1 VLTISLNGIHWHE
14 GWDGMGQKKVIVTG
28 ATDGIGLIT
37 ARRLAEMGA
46 SVGLVA
52 RNEEKGTRVV
62 EELKRQ
68 TNNSDIQFFKADLSK
83 LGDVRTVAGEIAS
96 ANPKLD
102 TLVNNAGAMFVGK
115 QMSTDGFEM
124 TFALNHLSVFLL
136 TNLLKDQLVAADQ
149 GRIVTVASVAHR
161 GSDLNFADLDGQKGS
176 YSAWRAYQRSKL
188 ANILF
193 TRELADRW
201 KETRITANC
210 LHPGFVAS
218 RFGENNN
225 TALSAL
231 FKVGKIFAI
240 SPEKGAETSV
250 HLASDEGVSGETGG
264 YYIKKKRVQPSRAAR
279 NAETAKRLWEES
291 LRMTGL
297 DK

>member
-1 VLTISLNGIHWHE
+1 MV
-14 GWDGMGQKKVIVTG
+14 QKRVIVTG

-37 ARRLAEMGA
+37 ARRLAEQGA
-46 SVGLVA
+46 RVGLVA
-52 RNEEKGTRVV
+52 RNAEKGARVIDD
-62 EELKRQ
+62 LKK
-68 TNNSDIQFFKADLSK
+68 TTGNSDLAFFQADLSK
-83 LGDVRTVAGEIAS
+83 LDDVRSVAKEIADAHS
-96 ANPKLD
+96 ALD
-102 TLVNNAGAMFVGK
+102 VLVNNAGAVFASK
-115 QMSTDGFEM
+115 QLSADGFEL

-149 GRIVTVASVAHR
+149 GRIVTVSSIAHR
-161 GSDLNFADLDGQKGS
+161 GADLNFADLDGQKGS

-201 KETRITANC
+201 RETHVTANC

-218 RFGENNN
+218 KFGENNN
-225 TALSAL
+225 TLLSGFFRL
-231 FKVGKIFAI
+231 SKIFAI

-250 HLASDEGVSGETGG
+250 FLASDEELAGQTGG
-264 YYIKKKRVQPSRAAR
+264 YYAQKTRVQPSRAAR
-279 NAETAKRLWEES
+279 NPETAKRLWNES

-297 DK
+297 GA

>member
-1 VLTISLNGIHWHE
+1 
-14 GWDGMGQKKVIVTG
+14 MGQKRVIVTG

-37 ARRLAEMGA
+37 ARRLAEAGA
-46 SVGLVA
+46 QVGLVA
-52 RNEEKGTRVV
+52 RNAEKGARVA
-62 EELKRQ
+62 EELKKQ
-68 TNNSDIQFFKADLSK
+68 TGNPDIAFYKADLSK
-83 LGDVRTVAGEIAS
+83 FDDVRAVANEIRAAHS
-96 ANPKLD
+96 ALD
-102 TLVNNAGAMFVGK
+102 VLVNNAGAMFIGK
-115 QMSTDGFEM
+115 QMSADGFEL

-136 TNLLKDQLVAADQ
+136 TNMLKEPLVAADQ
-149 GRIVTVASVAHR
+149 GRVVTVASVAHR
-161 GSDLNFADLDGQKGS
+161 GADLNFADLDGQKGS

-201 KETRITANC
+201 RETHVTANC

-218 RFGENNN
+218 KFGENNN
-225 TALSAL
+225 TAFSAF

-250 HLASDEGVSGETGG
+250 YLASDDDVAGQTGG
-264 YYIKKKRVQPSRAAR
+264 YYTRKKRVQPSRAAK
-279 NAETAKRLWEES
+279 NADTAKRLWEES

-297 DK
+297 EV

>member
-1 VLTISLNGIHWHE
+1 
-14 GWDGMGQKKVIVTG
+14 MGQKRIIVTG

-37 ARRLAEMGA
+37 ARRLAESGA

-52 RNEEKGTRVV
+52 RNAEKGARVV
-62 EELKRQ
+62 EDLKRQ
-68 TNNSDIQFFKADLSK
+68 TNNSDIRFFKADLSK
-83 LGDVRTVAGEIAS
+83 LDDVRAVAREIGD
-96 ANPKLD
+96 ANPQLD
-102 TLVNNAGAMFVGK
+102 VLVNNAGAMFVGK
-115 QMSTDGFEM
+115 QISADGFEM

-136 TNLLKDQLVAADQ
+136 TNLLRDQLVAADE
-149 GRIVTVASVAHR
+149 GRVVTVASVAHR

-193 TRELADRW
+193 TRELADQW
-201 KETRITANC
+201 KETRVTANC

-225 TALSAL
+225 AAFSAF
-231 FKVGKIFAI
+231 FKLGKIFAI

-250 HLASDEGVSGETGG
+250 HLASEEGVAGETGG

-279 NAETAKRLWEES
+279 NAETAKRLWTES
-291 LRMTGL
+291 LRLTGL
-297 DK
+297 EA

>member
-1 VLTISLNGIHWHE
+1 
-14 GWDGMGQKKVIVTG
+14 MGQKRVIVTG

-37 ARRLAEMGA
+37 ARRLAEGGA
-46 SVGLVA
+46 QVGLVA
-52 RNEEKGTRVV
+52 RNPEKGARVA
-62 EELKRQ
+62 EELKK
-68 TNNSDIQFFKADLSK
+68 TTGNSDITFFRADLSTFD
-83 LGDVRTVAGEIAS
+83 DVRAVATEIRAAHS
-96 ANPKLD
+96 TLD
-102 TLVNNAGAMFVGK
+102 VLVNNAGAMFIGK
-115 QMSTDGFEM
+115 QMSPDGFEL

-149 GRIVTVASVAHR
+149 GRVVTVSSVAHR
-161 GSDLNFADLDGQKGS
+161 GADLNFADLDGQKGS

-201 KETRITANC
+201 RESHVTANC

-218 RFGENNN
+218 KFGENNN
-225 TALSAL
+225 TAFSAF

-250 HLASDEGVSGETGG
+250 HLASDEGVAGETGG
-264 YYIKKKRVQPSRAAR
+264 YYIKKKRVQPSRPAR
-279 NAETAKRLWEES
+279 NAETAKRLWDES
-291 LRMTGL
+291 TIMTGL
-297 DK
+297 AP

>member
-1 VLTISLNGIHWHE
+1 
-14 GWDGMGQKKVIVTG
+14 MGQKRVIVTG

-37 ARRLAEMGA
+37 ARRLAEGGA
-46 SVGLVA
+46 QVGLVA
-52 RNEEKGTRVV
+52 RNPEKGVRVV
-62 EELKRQ
+62 EELRKQ
-68 TNNSDIQFFKADLSK
+68 TGNPDIAFFRSDLSK
-83 LGDVRTVAGEIAS
+83 FDEVRAVADEIRAAHSTLDV
-96 ANPKLD
+96 
-102 TLVNNAGAMFVGK
+102 LVNNAGAMFVGK
-115 QMSTDGFEM
+115 QMSADGFEL

-149 GRIVTVASVAHR
+149 GRVVTVASVAHR
-161 GSDLNFADLDGQKGS
+161 GADLNFSDLDGQKGS

-201 KETRITANC
+201 RESHVTANC

-218 RFGENNN
+218 KFGENNN
-225 TALSAL
+225 TAFSAF

-250 HLASDEGVSGETGG
+250 YLASDDDVAGQTGG
-264 YYIKKKRVQPSRAAR
+264 YYTRKKRVQPSRAAK
-279 NAETAKRLWEES
+279 NADAAKRLWEES

-297 DK
+297 DV

>member
-1 VLTISLNGIHWHE
+1 
-14 GWDGMGQKKVIVTG
+14 MGQKRVIVTG

-37 ARRLAEMGA
+37 ARRLAEAGA
-46 SVGLVA
+46 QVGLVA
-52 RNEEKGTRVV
+52 RNPEKGARVV
-62 EELKRQ
+62 EELKKA
-68 TNNSDIQFFKADLSK
+68 TGNSDISFFKADLSK
-83 LGDVRTVAGEIAS
+83 FDDVRAVADEIRAAHS
-96 ANPKLD
+96 TLD
-102 TLVNNAGAMFVGK
+102 VLVNNAGAMFVGK
-115 QMSTDGFEM
+115 QMSADGFEL

-149 GRIVTVASVAHR
+149 GRVVTVASVAHR
-161 GSDLNFADLDGQKGS
+161 GADLNFSDLDGQKGS

-201 KETRITANC
+201 RESHVTANC

-218 RFGENNN
+218 KFGENNN
-225 TALSAL
+225 TAFSAF

-250 HLASDEGVSGETGG
+250 YLASDDDVAGQTGG
-264 YYIKKKRVQPSRAAR
+264 YYTRKKRVQPSRAAK
-279 NAETAKRLWEES
+279 NADTAKRLWEES

-297 DK
+297 DV

>member
-1 VLTISLNGIHWHE
+1 
-14 GWDGMGQKKVIVTG
+14 MGQKRVIVTG

-37 ARRLAEMGA
+37 ARRIAESGA

-52 RNEEKGTRVV
+52 RNAEKGAQVV
-62 EELKRQ
+62 ETLKRQ
-68 TNNSDIQFFKADLSK
+68 TANPDIQFFKADLSK
-83 LGDVRTVAGEIAS
+83 LEEVRTVAAEIS
-96 ANPKLD
+96 VANPKLD

-115 QMSTDGFEM
+115 QMSADGFEM

-136 TNLLKDQLVAADQ
+136 TNLLKDQLMAADQ
-149 GRIVTVASVAHR
+149 GRVVTVASVAHR

-201 KETRITANC
+201 KETRVTANC

-225 TALSAL
+225 AAFSAF
-231 FKVGKIFAI
+231 FKLGKLFAI

-250 HLASDEGVSGETGG
+250 HLASAESVAGETGG

-279 NAETAKRLWEES
+279 NAETAKRLWTES
-291 LRMTGL
+291 LRMAGL
-297 DK
+297 DA

>member
-1 VLTISLNGIHWHE
+1 
-14 GWDGMGQKKVIVTG
+14 MGQKWVIVTG

-37 ARRLAEMGA
+37 ARRMAESGA
-46 SVGLVA
+46 SLGLVA
-52 RNEEKGTRVV
+52 RNAEKGARVV
-62 EELKRQ
+62 EDLKRE
-68 TNNSDIQFFKADLSK
+68 TNNSDIRFFKADLSK
-83 LGDVRTVAGEIAS
+83 LDDVRSVAEEISA
-96 ANPKLD
+96 ANPQLD
-102 TLVNNAGAMFVGK
+102 VLVNNAGAMFVGK
-115 QMSTDGFEM
+115 QMSADGFEM

-136 TNLLKDQLVAADQ
+136 TNLLKDQLVSADG
-149 GRIVTVASVAHR
+149 GRVVTVASMAHR

-201 KETRITANC
+201 KETRVTANC

-225 TALSAL
+225 AAFSTF

-250 HLASDEGVSGETGG
+250 HLASDESVAGETGG
-264 YYIKKKRVQPSRAAR
+264 YFIKKKRVQPSRAAR
-279 NAETAKRLWEES
+279 NADTAKRLWEES

-297 DK
+297 TT

>member
-1 VLTISLNGIHWHE
+1 
-14 GWDGMGQKKVIVTG
+14 MGQKWVIVTG

-37 ARRLAEMGA
+37 ARRMAESGA
-46 SVGLVA
+46 SLGLVA
-52 RNEEKGTRVV
+52 RNAEKGARVV
-62 EELKRQ
+62 EDLKRE
-68 TNNSDIQFFKADLSK
+68 TNNSDIRFFKADLSK
-83 LGDVRTVAGEIAS
+83 LDDVRSVAEEISA
-96 ANPKLD
+96 ANPQLD
-102 TLVNNAGAMFVGK
+102 VLVNNAGAMFVGK
-115 QMSTDGFEM
+115 QMSADGFEM

-136 TNLLKDQLVAADQ
+136 TNLLKDQLVSADG
-149 GRIVTVASVAHR
+149 GRVVTVASMAHR

-201 KETRITANC
+201 KETRVTANC

-225 TALSAL
+225 AAFSTF

-250 HLASDEGVSGETGG
+250 HLASDESVAGETGG
-264 YYIKKKRVQPSRAAR
+264 YFIKKKRVQPSRAAR
-279 NAETAKRLWEES
+279 NADTAKRLWDES

-297 DK
+297 TT

>member
-1 VLTISLNGIHWHE
+1 
-14 GWDGMGQKKVIVTG
+14 MGQKRIIVTG

-37 ARRLAEMGA
+37 ARRLAETGA

-52 RNEEKGTRVV
+52 RNAEKGARVV

-68 TNNSDIQFFKADLSK
+68 TDNADIQFFKADLSN
-83 LGDVRTVAGEIAS
+83 LADVREVAQEIS
-96 ANPKLD
+96 AVNPKLD
-102 TLVNNAGAMFVGK
+102 VLVNNAGAMFVGK
-115 QMSTDGFEM
+115 KMSSDGFEM

-136 TNLLKDQLVAADQ
+136 TSLLKDQLVEADQ
-149 GRIVTVASVAHR
+149 GRVVTVASVAHR
-161 GSDLNFADLDGQKGS
+161 GSDLNFADLDGQSGA

-193 TRELADRW
+193 TRELAEQW
-201 KETRITANC
+201 KETRVTANC

-225 TALSAL
+225 AAFSAL

-250 HLASDEGVSGETGG
+250 HLASDDGVAGETGG

-279 NAETAKRLWEES
+279 NAETAKRLWDES

-297 DK
+297 ER